1 MQSARAACWPIGS
14 ANLPIGKMGWA
25 RAKEAARRPE
35 AIVAQPNPIETHR
48 PLRERIPAYAVHA
61 LTASG
66 AAFALLSLLAAMQ
79 GDPAE
84 AFFWLGVA
92 LVADGIDGPLARR
105 IGIADRVPAINGET
119 LDLVVDFT
127 TYVFVPAAILIAS
140 GLAPFGL
147 LVFLGCVIVASAAV
161 YFADTR
167 MKTED
172 NWFAGFPAV
181 WNLVVFYLLIFPL
194 PPIIMAVLVLLT
206 ALAQAF
212 PVVFVHPIRV
222 QAFRPLTISMLVVW
236 AIAACVAIFENL
248 QPDLYTRI
256 ALLVTLIYFVGLGI
270 LRRPKTGHA

>member
-1 MQSARAACWPIGS
+1 MAQSTPP
-14 ANLPIGKMGWA
+14 LP
-25 RAKEAARRPE
+25 
-35 AIVAQPNPIETHR
+35 HR
-48 PLRERIPAYAVHA
+48 PLKERLPAYAVHA

-66 AAFALLSLLAAMQ
+66 AAFALVALIAAFQ
-79 GDPAE
+79 GDAAE

-105 IGIADRVPAINGET
+105 IGIAERVPAINGEV

-127 TYVFVPAAILIAS
+127 TYVFVPAAILISS

-194 PPIIMAVLVLLT
+194 PPIVMAVLILLT

-222 QAFRPLTISMLVVW
+222 QAFRPLTIAMLVVW
-236 AIAACVAIFENL
+236 AIASCVAIVEDL
-248 QPDLYTRI
+248 QADFYTRI
-256 ALLVTLIYFVGLGI
+256 ALLVTLVYFVGLGI
-270 LRRPKTGHA
+270 LRRPKKGHA

>member
-1 MQSARAACWPIGS
+1 MAQSSPT
-14 ANLPIGKMGWA
+14 P
-25 RAKEAARRPE
+25 P
-35 AIVAQPNPIETHR
+35 HR
-48 PLRERIPAYAVHA
+48 PLKERLPAYAVNA

-66 AAFALLSLLAAMQ
+66 AAFALLSLIAAFQ

-92 LVADGIDGPLARR
+92 LVADGLDGPLARR
-105 IGIADRVPAINGET
+105 INIAERVPAINGET

-140 GLAPFGL
+140 GLAPFPL
-147 LVFLGCVIVASAAV
+147 LVALGCIIVASAAV

-194 PPIIMAVLVLLT
+194 PPMIMAVMVIAT
-206 ALAQAF
+206 AVAQAF

-222 QAFRPLTISMLVVW
+222 KAFRPLTITMLVIW
-236 AIAACVAIFENL
+236 AIASCAAIVAGL
-248 QPDLYTRI
+248 DPDWLTRA
-256 ALLVTLIYFVGLGI
+256 ALLVTLVYFVGLGV
-270 LRRPKTGHA
+270 LRRPKASSQTGTV

>member
-1 MQSARAACWPIGS
+1 MQPD
-14 ANLPIGKMGWA
+14 
-25 RAKEAARRPE
+25 
-35 AIVAQPNPIETHR
+35 QPQHR

-66 AAFALLSLLAAMQ
+66 AAFALLALIAAFQ
-79 GDPAE
+79 GDPAG
-84 AFFWLGVA
+84 AFFWLGIA

-105 IGIADRVPAINGET
+105 IGIGERVPAISGET

-140 GLAPFGL
+140 GLAAFWL
-147 LVFLGCVIVASAAV
+147 LVALGCIIVSSAAV

-194 PPIIMAVLVLLT
+194 PPLVMATLIILT
-206 ALAQAF
+206 AVAQAW

-222 QAFRPLTISMLVVW
+222 QAFRPLTLAMLTLW
-236 AIAACVAIFENL
+236 AIASCSAIWQDL
-248 QPDLYTRI
+248 TPDLYTRV
-256 ALLVTLIYFVGLGI
+256 ALLVTLVYFVGLGI
-270 LRRPKTGHA
+270 LRRPKPTSLEV

>member
-1 MQSARAACWPIGS
+1 MLGRRAI
-14 ANLPIGKMGWA
+14 
-25 RAKEAARRPE
+25 RPE
-35 AIVAQPNPIETHR
+35 AILHAEPPQDR

-66 AAFALLSLLAAMQ
+66 AAFALLALIAAFQ
-79 GDPAE
+79 SDPAE

-105 IGIADRVPAINGET
+105 IGIADRVPAISGET

-140 GLAPFGL
+140 GLAPFWV
-147 LVFLGCVIVASAAV
+147 LVSLGCIIVASAAV
-161 YFADTR
+161 YFADSR

-181 WNLVVFYLLIFPL
+181 WNLVIFYLLIFPL
-194 PPIIMAVLVLLT
+194 PPIIMAALIILT
-206 ALAQAF
+206 ALAQAW

-222 QAFRPLTISMLVVW
+222 RAFRPLTLMMLTIW
-236 AIAACVAIFENL
+236 GLAGCSAIVQDL
-248 QPDLYTRI
+248 TPDLVTRI
-256 ALLVTLIYFVGLGI
+256 ALLVTLVYFVGLGI
-270 LRRPKTGHA
+270 LRRPKPTSPEV

>member
-1 MQSARAACWPIGS
+1 M
-14 ANLPIGKMGWA
+14 
-25 RAKEAARRPE
+25 
-35 AIVAQPNPIETHR
+35 AQTPTNPPPR
-48 PLRERIPAYAVHA
+48 SLQERLPAYAVHA

-66 AAFALLSLLAAMQ
+66 TAFALLSLIAAVQ

-92 LVADGIDGPLARR
+92 LIADGLDGPLARK
-105 IGIADRVPAINGET
+105 IDIANRVPAINGET

-127 TYVFVPAAILIAS
+127 TYVFVPAAILIFS
-140 GLAPFGL
+140 GLAAFPL

-181 WNLVVFYLLIFPL
+181 WNLVIFYLLVFPL
-194 PPIIMAVLVLLT
+194 PPLVIAALVIVT
-206 ALAQAF
+206 AIAQAF

-222 QAFRPLTISMLVVW
+222 KAFRPLTITMLIVW
-236 AIAACVAIFENL
+236 AFAACFTIIE
-248 QPDLYTRI
+248 DLKPGIVTQA

-270 LRRPKTGHA
+270 LRRPKNAV

>member
-1 MQSARAACWPIGS
+1 M
-14 ANLPIGKMGWA
+14 
-25 RAKEAARRPE
+25 
-35 AIVAQPNPIETHR
+35 AQPPSEGSHR
-48 PLRERIPAYAVHA
+48 PFRERLPAYAVHA

-66 AAFALLSLLAAMQ
+66 AAFALIAIIAAFQ
-79 GDPAE
+79 GDAAE

-92 LVADGIDGPLARR
+92 LIADGIDGPLARR
-105 IGIADRVPAINGET
+105 IGIAERVPAINGET

-194 PPIIMAVLVLLT
+194 PPLIMAAIVLLT

-222 QAFRPLTISMLVVW
+222 QAFRPLTLAMLGIW
-236 AIAACVAIFENL
+236 ALSSCVAIFQDLDPNL
-248 QPDLYTRI
+248 PARI
-256 ALLVTLIYFVGLGI
+256 GLLVTLVYFVGLGI
-270 LRRPKTGHA
+270 LRRPRSGTSHNV

>member
-1 MQSARAACWPIGS
+1 MLS
-14 ANLPIGKMGWA
+14 
-25 RAKEAARRPE
+25 E
-35 AIVAQPNPIETHR
+35 AILAQPPDLPPR
-48 PLRERIPAYAVHA
+48 PLRVRIPAYGVHA

-66 AAFALLSLLAAMQ
+66 TAFALLSLIAAFQ
-79 GDPAE
+79 GDAAE

-105 IGIADRVPAINGET
+105 IGISERVPAINGET

-127 TYVFVPAAILIAS
+127 TYVFVPAAILINS

-194 PPIIMAVLVLLT
+194 PPLIITALVLVT

-222 QAFRPLTISMLVVW
+222 QAFRPLTITMLCIW
-236 AIAACVAIFENL
+236 AFSACVAIWQDL
-248 QPDLYTRI
+248 DPDPLTQA
-256 ALLVTLIYFVGLGI
+256 ALLITLVYFVGLGV
-270 LRRPKTGHA
+270 LRRPKTKKD

>member
-1 MQSARAACWPIGS
+1 
-14 ANLPIGKMGWA
+14 L
-25 RAKEAARRPE
+25 
-35 AIVAQPNPIETHR
+35 
-48 PLRERIPAYAVHA
+48 PAYAVHA

-66 AAFALLSLLAAMQ
+66 AAFALLSLIAAFQ

-92 LVADGIDGPLARR
+92 LIADGLDGPLARK
-105 IGIADRVPAINGET
+105 INIAERVPAVNGET

-140 GLAPFGL
+140 GLAPFPL

-194 PPIIMAVLVLLT
+194 PPVIMAALVIVT
-206 ALAQAF
+206 AVAQAF

-222 QAFRPLTISMLVVW
+222 KAFRPLTIVMLVVW
-236 AIAACVAIFENL
+236 AVAACFAIFD
-248 QPDLYTRI
+248 DLNPGAITQA
-256 ALLVTLIYFVGLGI
+256 ALLVALVYFVGLGI
-270 LRRPKTGHA
+270 LRRPKSAN

>member
-1 MQSARAACWPIGS
+1 MDPVTPS
-14 ANLPIGKMGWA
+14 
-25 RAKEAARRPE
+25 
-35 AIVAQPNPIETHR
+35 HR

-66 AAFALLSLLAAMQ
+66 AAFALLSLIAAFQ

-105 IGIADRVPAINGET
+105 IGIAERVPAISGET

-140 GLAPFGL
+140 GLAPFWL
-147 LVFLGCVIVASAAV
+147 LVVLGCIIVSSAAV

-181 WNLVVFYLLIFPL
+181 WNLVVFYLLVFPL
-194 PPIIMAVLVLLT
+194 PPLAMSAIVIFA
-206 ALAQAF
+206 AIAQAW
-212 PVVFVHPIRV
+212 PIVFVHPIRV
-222 QAFRPLTISMLVVW
+222 RAFRNLTLAMLGIW
-236 AIAACVAIFENL
+236 AVAGCSAIIQDL
-248 QPDLYTRI
+248 MPDTITRA
-256 ALLVTLIYFVGLGI
+256 ALLVTLVYFVGLGV
-270 LRRPKTGHA
+270 LRRPKSNASEV